1 MNECSE
7 FDRNNQGRRNA
18 SNFGGQSLKKTFER
32 FLPVSDEAK
41 CRSANWLIA

>member
-18 SNFGGQSLKKTFER
+18 SNFGGQSLKKHLNGFYL
-32 FLPVSDEAK
+32 FLMRQNVGVP
-41 CRSANWLIA
+41 IG